1 MIGFAKVGKGKTM
14 PKIFCKVKC
23 NAYLKKESDGIRLE
37 CVKRIP
43 YEFAGKSDYLEE
55 PAQGNAWGMD
65 EDISVKAV
73 QAIYTNGE
81 YESVLLK
88 DLSDFE
94 GSSVLKTYYQRR
106 EEPFTGWLV
115 GYTNIITSANIG
127 TSSSEAH
134 FSDEMYGSADREWKH
149 LTKDPHYTKV
159 GVVYFKNNSK
169 RYVLPEDIEYIEEGK
184 TNGSGDNEN
193 HNTH

>member
-1 MIGFAKVGKGKTM
+1 M

-23 NAYLKKESDGIRLE
+23 NAYLKKESDGIHLVCMKHNWGE
-37 CVKRIP
+37 LGGEP
-43 YEFAGKSDYLEE
+43 YDFKEYVSE
-55 PAQGNAWGMD
+55 NSWNIN

-73 QAIYTNGE
+73 QAVYGDNGK

-94 GSSVLKTYYQRR
+94 GSSVLKTYYQRK

-115 GYTNIITSANIG
+115 GYTNIITSSNIG
-127 TSSSEAH
+127 TSYSEQH
-134 FSDEMYGSADREWKH
+134 FYDEMYGSADREWKH
-149 LTKDPHYTKV
+149 LTKDSHYTKV

-169 RYVLPEDIEYIEEGK
+169 RYVLPEDIEYGEKGETK
-184 TNGSGDNEN
+184 
-193 HNTH
+193 